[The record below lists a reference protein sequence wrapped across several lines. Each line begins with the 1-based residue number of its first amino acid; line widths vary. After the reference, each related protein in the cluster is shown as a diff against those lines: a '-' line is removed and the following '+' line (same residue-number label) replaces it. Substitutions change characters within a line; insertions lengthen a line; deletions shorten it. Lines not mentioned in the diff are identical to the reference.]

1 MPCVLH
7 IFCNNSCVYEL
18 FSVILRRKIS
28 INDYI
33 MATYTLT
40 INERSAQG
48 KALLAYLETLRVNIQ
63 RTPKV
68 IRRKT
73 DIELAEEDI
82 KLGRVTSYD
91 SVDDLFQEL
100 GI

>member
-18 FSVILRRKIS
+18 FSVILHRKIS

-63 RTPKV
+63 RTPKAL
-68 IRRKT
+68 RKKGSL
-73 DIELAEEDI
+73 ERSMEDI
-82 KLGRVTSYD
+82 KHGRVQAFD
-91 SVDDLFQEL
+91 SVDDMFKSL

>member
-1 MPCVLH
+1 
-7 IFCNNSCVYEL
+7 
-18 FSVILRRKIS
+18 
-28 INDYI
+28 

-48 KALLAYLETLRVNIQ
+48 KALLAYLETLRVNIH

>member
-18 FSVILRRKIS
+18 FSVILHRKIL

-40 INERSAQG
+40 INERSTQG
-48 KALLAYLETLRVNIQ
+48 KALLAYLEALKLDVKRVRKANRKKGSLEQ
-63 RTPKV
+63 SLDD
-68 IRRKT
+68 IRH
-73 DIELAEEDI
+73 
-82 KLGRVTSYD
+82 GRVTSYN
-91 SVDDLFQEL
+91 SIDDLFKDL